1 MTRIGFS
8 AGEIAKC
15 AGVHDIAGQLP
26 DHLIGNAA
34 IHDEAVEITNRSWA
48 GAAGPKY
55 KKS

>member
-8 AGEIAKC
+8 AGEIAEC

-34 IHDEAVEITNRSWA
+34 IHDEAVENYESLVGRRS
-48 GAAGPKY
+48 GAQV
-55 KKS
+55 